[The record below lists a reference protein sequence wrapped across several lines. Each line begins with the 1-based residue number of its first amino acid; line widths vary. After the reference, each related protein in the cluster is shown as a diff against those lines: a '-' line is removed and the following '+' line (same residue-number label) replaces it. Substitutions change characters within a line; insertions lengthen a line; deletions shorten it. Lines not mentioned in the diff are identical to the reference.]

1 MKSTAK
7 RGPTGSHHITT
18 SKHIAT
24 SAHRDMEAASRHPQW
39 HKHMVNHDRTIDRS
53 TPTHLQGSPS
63 TPRTSRATTRRARNK
78 ISMRFQYELQL
89 LSLQLCSI
97 TMTRAPLQIQRAQ
110 CHRAQ
115 RATALLWKL
124 STNCSCA
131 LCNFADCI
139 CDGILHYAV
148 PYDTNTPNPSMN
160 PSTNVGMPVTASI

>member
-1 MKSTAK
+1 MKSEYSQKEAH
-7 RGPTGSHHITT
+7 GPLVPHDEHS
-18 SKHIAT
+18 IAMGAIREVT
-24 SAHRDMEAASRHPQW
+24 EASRHPRRPI
-39 HKHMVNHDRTIDRS
+39 NHDRS
-53 TPTHLQGSPS
+53 TPTPLQGSPS